1 MILTYSVS
9 VFGPKAWLSSS
20 CPENQNRQAAGTT
33 RPHQRSPSAPNALGR
48 RNHRSVAVG
57 KKGLVP
63 TKPDG

>member
-9 VFGPKAWLSSS
+9 VFGPKAWLSS
-20 CPENQNRQAAGTT
+20 CPENQNRQVAGTM
-33 RPHQRSPSAPNALGR
+33 RPHQQSPSAPNALGR
-48 RNHRSVAVG
+48 KKHRSVGVR